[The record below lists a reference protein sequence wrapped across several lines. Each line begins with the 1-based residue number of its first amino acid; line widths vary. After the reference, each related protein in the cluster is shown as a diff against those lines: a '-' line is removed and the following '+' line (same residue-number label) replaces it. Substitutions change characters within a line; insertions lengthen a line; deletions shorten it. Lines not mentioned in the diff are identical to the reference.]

1 MSSIDRQRVATVRK
15 PERMGIASAGSQP
28 TNDPAALLA
37 AADML
42 HALLV
47 KRAVEITELL
57 AGSVECSE
65 EQRELAAII
74 EAIEAYKKVRWPN
87 GGADSSRG

>member
-1 MSSIDRQRVATVRK
+1 MSSIDRQRVTAVRNPK
-15 PERMGIASAGSQP
+15 RMGIAFAGSQCTQP
-28 TNDPAALLA
+28 TNDPAPLIT

-57 AGSVECSE
+57 ASSVECAE

-74 EAIEAYKKVRWPN
+74 DAIEAYKKVRWPTGN
-87 GGADSSRG
+87 A

>member
-1 MSSIDRQRVATVRK
+1 MSSIDRQRVTAVRK
-15 PERMGIASAGSQP
+15 PERMGIASAGSQWTQP
-28 TNDPAALLA
+28 TNDPAALIV

-57 AGSVECSE
+57 ARSVECSE

-74 EAIEAYKKVRWPN
+74 DAIEAYKKVRRWS
-87 GGADSSRG
+87 GDG